1 MSKKKAEVIEDVI
14 KVVLLGNSEVGKTS
28 ILKRYDR
35 DYFSETMLSTFG
47 SSFITKTINVNEKNI
62 RLDVWDTAGQ
72 EQYRS
77 LGKLYV
83 KNSKIIILVYDI
95 TSEKSFTELDY
106 WYEFIK
112 TEIGKDITL
121 GLVGNKAD
129 LFEKEKV
136 SKDQGKKQANEWGA
150 FFSLLSAKEDK
161 PGIDKYF
168 LEITKRYLENKSNSE
183 ELKKQHTIKIEEK
196 NEAEKSDDC
205 CGTGRIKKEKGIKVA
220 FLGSNGVGKSNII
233 KAIRGK
239 EIKKKYEHTK
249 KNQNLKYSYVLGDK
263 RKLYVNIID
272 TNGDDCSD
280 SELKNLIEE
289 CKILFLVFDLK
300 NRNTFMHLEDLIKKI
315 NSNKKEDT
323 IINILGN
330 KTDVADGE
338 NGSVTNEEAE
348 KFAKENTCRYESV
361 SVEEK
366 KSLQNV
372 FTKSLEDFMNI

>member
-1 MSKKKAEVIEDVI
+1 MSKKKGADFEDII
-14 KVVLLGNSEVGKTS
+14 KVILLGNTEVGKTC
-28 ILKRYDR
+28 IINRYDR

-47 SSFITKTINVNEKNI
+47 SSFITKKINVNEKNI

-83 KNSKIIILVYDI
+83 KNAKIIILVYDI
-95 TSEKSFTELDY
+95 TCEKSFKELDY
-106 WYEFIK
+106 WYDFIK
-112 TEIGKDITL
+112 NELDKDITL
-121 GLVGNKAD
+121 GLVGNKSD
-129 LFEKEKV
+129 LFEKEEV
-136 SKDQGKKQANEWGA
+136 SKDEGKKQANEWGA
-150 FFSLLSAKEDK
+150 FFTLLSAKEDK

-168 LEITKRYLENKSNSE
+168 FEITKRYLDNKSSE
-183 ELKKQHTIKIEEK
+183 ELEKQNTIKIEEK
-196 NEAEKSDDC
+196 NEAEKSGDC
-205 CGTGRIKKEKGIKVA
+205 CGTGKTQKEKGIKIA
-220 FLGSNGVGKSNII
+220 FLGANGVGKSNII

-249 KNQNLKYSYVLGDK
+249 KNQNLKYSYVLEDK
-263 RKLYVNIID
+263 RKLYINIID

-280 SELKNLIEE
+280 SELKNLLEE

-300 NRNTFMHLEDLIKKI
+300 NRKTFVHLEDLITKI

-330 KTDVADGE
+330 KTNEPDGE

-348 KFAKENTCRYESV
+348 KFAKEHTCRYETV

-366 KSLQNV
+366 ESLQNV
-372 FTKSLEDFMNI
+372 FIKSFEDFINI